1 MTDFFGGLTG
11 GNFRFTDARIGSKDG
26 PLPTSL
32 SGPEGINGDPDG
44 KYNFTNSLLEGIT
57 PYAYGQ
63 GRMGSDRNYQQIP
76 NRKQFPIPPL
86 WLPEPDATTQT
97 TFQVSHPV
105 DMGDL
110 AFIMNV
116 QFKHF
121 LLTEGPHGH
130 IEQGKDTTLPQWNVF
145 CNICTVN
152 YILAGLHNYAVYYAT
167 ATPKV
172 DNSKK
177 QLHAWFKVMQT
188 FNIHTTLDVLFE
200 RYNSEKAS
208 LSEDASKHL
217 LTLRCKIILEP
228 VVRLNMIPIGIC
240 SMSEKQGGQH
250 EVGLKPVQAAASFF
264 TTLTV
269 DGQNRDLVNIWRALD
284 LNAGDFLTL
293 QLQVH
298 NLEKHRQVQFVLNHY
313 YKGTVAKTFVFH
325 EKITYKIQLV
335 PAVSTMEAHTTP
347 IENMRTPLCMF
358 LQKKLAS
365 KSNLKELD
373 VIMHALK
380 FPGYW
385 HIGQTYTKKTKF
397 SDQIVP
403 VNDTIMTR
411 GQLLQINFAPV
422 WKGISFKP
430 SEHQRGSSEAL
441 PSANPMYHLTVR
453 LFAGDEF
460 PPGILSVTNE
470 DKDEQ
475 DSDERISIN
484 PSEYSGRQLDSPYPT
499 APSSERSFDPDFV
512 PLGDFP
518 RFNRA
523 QAQKED
529 VSKNITLEKLLHRSG
544 TLIPSAVAVTP
555 MNTSMDRSMDN
566 SMDKT
571 LDKTLDKTTT
581 TIGDKTITSTRA
593 DAGWSFEEEME
604 KMLAE
609 PSLFAE
615 PSASSSRRLEKTSER
630 AGNKKPK
637 NA

>member
-167 ATPKV
+167 ATSKV

-188 FNIHTTLDVLFE
+188 FNINTTLDVLFD
-200 RYNSEKAS
+200 RYNSDKKLLGEEVA
-208 LSEDASKHL
+208 KHL

-335 PAVSTMEAHTTP
+335 PAVSAMEPHTTP
-347 IENMRTPLCMF
+347 IEHMRMPLSMF
-358 LQKKLAS
+358 LQKKLAINS
-365 KSNLKELD
+365 KELN

-430 SEHQRGSSEAL
+430 SEHQRGSQEEVL
-441 PSANPMYHLTVR
+441 SANPMYHLTVQ
-453 LFAGDEF
+453 LFGGDEF
-460 PPGILSVTNE
+460 RPGILSVTNE

-475 DSDERISIN
+475 DSDEGGSIHASTFSLTDSSHAGHYLKHPTGSSPRSHN
-484 PSEYSGRQLDSPYPT
+484 PDSM
-499 APSSERSFDPDFV
+499 DGDFES
-512 PLGDFP
+512 LGDF
-518 RFNRA
+518 
-523 QAQKED
+523 
-529 VSKNITLEKLLHRSG
+529 SKNITLEKLLMMLFIG
-544 TLIPSAVAVTP
+544 TRFSNLYT
-555 MNTSMDRSMDN
+555 
-566 SMDKT
+566 
-571 LDKTLDKTTT
+571 
-581 TIGDKTITSTRA
+581 
-593 DAGWSFEEEME
+593 
-604 KMLAE
+604 
-609 PSLFAE
+609 
-615 PSASSSRRLEKTSER
+615 
-630 AGNKKPK
+630 
-637 NA
+637 